1 MTESDLPAT
10 WDIHQAKELYSFNT
24 WTNQFFSINQAG
36 EICVRLNDG
45 NKIVD
50 ASLLQIIKG
59 GNERGLSSPVLLRF
73 PDLLAAQ
80 IRFINEAFRQAI
92 KENDYQGGYHGV
104 YPVKVNQQQQVIE
117 EITEFGQQYQ
127 YGLEAGSKPELLI
140 ALSYMHDPNAYIIC
154 NGYKDQEFIDLALQS
169 LKMGLRTILVIEMP
183 SELDLILERAEA
195 LGIDPQLGIRV
206 KLSTSNNS
214 YWSNSSGEN
223 SVFGLTTN
231 QILNVVD
238 TLKVQG
244 KLSFLKLLHYHQGSQ
259 VPEIRAI
266 REAASEAS
274 RIYTELVNE
283 GAPMGLLDIGG
294 GLGIDYDGSR
304 SNSRNSK
311 NYGVTEYAADV
322 IEVTK
327 TICDEAGTA
336 HPTIISESGR
346 AISAYYSVLIF
357 NILDVNSPSTD
368 INQQVVPE
376 TLHPQLKKLK
386 EVETYLTPENI
397 QECYNDAEYFRSE
410 ILSLFRHGN
419 VSLRQRA
426 YANSL
431 YTDIMT
437 KIHAMSL
444 TLEQAPEEISDT
456 PPFLDVYYGNL
467 SIFQS
472 LPDSWAIDQLF
483 PVMPIH
489 RLHEKPT
496 ANATLADITCDC
508 DGRLDS
514 FIISGEHQSYIPLHE
529 LKDNEEYYVGV
540 FLVGAYQETLGDLHN
555 LLGDT
560 NVISI
565 DIKNGAINYQ
575 RELAGDSISDVLSYV
590 EYDTKNL
597 TERFLKL
604 AENSVVD
611 GKITP
616 TQRREIME
624 SYRKMLNGYTYYES
638 PSN

>member
-1 MTESDLPAT
+1 MSETDRPAD
-10 WDIHQAKELYSFNT
+10 WDIHKARELYSFDT
-24 WTNQFFSINQAG
+24 WTNRFFSVNDDG
-36 EICVRLNDG
+36 EMCVRLKDG
-45 NKIVD
+45 NDTID
-50 ASLLQIIKG
+50 ASLHEIVKG
-59 GNERGLSSPVLLRF
+59 SNERGLHSPLLLRF

-80 IRFINEAFRQAI
+80 IRSINEAFRTAI
-92 KENDYQGGYHGV
+92 DNSGYQGGYHGV
-104 YPVKVNQQQQVIE
+104 YPIKVNQQQQVIE
-117 EITEFGQQYQ
+117 EVTEFGQQYK
-127 YGLEAGSKPELLI
+127 YGLEAGSKPELII

-154 NGYKDQEFIDLALQS
+154 NGYKDQEFVDLALQS
-169 LKMGLRTILVIEMP
+169 LKMGIQTILVIEMP

-195 LGIDPQLGIRV
+195 LGVDPKLGIRV

-214 YWSNSSGEN
+214 YWSHSSGEN
-223 SVFGLTTN
+223 SVFGLSTN

-238 TLKVQG
+238 TLKKQD
-244 KLSFLKLLHYHQGSQ
+244 KISYLKLLHYHQGSQ

-274 RIYTELVNE
+274 RIYTELVKE

-311 NYGVTEYAADV
+311 NYGTAEYAADV
-322 IEVTK
+322 VEVTK
-327 TICDEAGTA
+327 AICDEAKVA

-368 INQQVVPE
+368 INQQVIPE
-376 TLHPQLKKLK
+376 KIHPQLTKLK
-386 EVETYLTPENI
+386 EVESYLTPENI
-397 QECYNDAEYFRSE
+397 QECYNDADYFRSE

-419 VSLRQRA
+419 VSLRERA

-431 YTDIMT
+431 YTDIMS
-437 KIHAMSL
+437 KIHKMAMN
-444 TLEQAPEEISDT
+444 LEQAPEDISDT

-472 LPDSWAIDQLF
+472 LPDAWAIDQLF

-489 RLHEKPT
+489 RLDEEPT

-514 FIISGEHQSYIPLHE
+514 FIINGEHQSYLPLHT
-529 LKDNEEYYVGV
+529 LKQDEEYYVGV

-560 NVISI
+560 NVVSI
-565 DIKNGAINYQ
+565 GVNNGKIQYH
-575 RELAGDSISDVLSYV
+575 RELVGDSISDVLSYV
-590 EYDTKNL
+590 EYDPKNL

-604 AENSVVD
+604 AENSVSE

-624 SYRKMLNGYTYYES
+624 SFRKMLNGYTYYES
-638 PSN
+638 SNN

>member
-1 MTESDLPAT
+1 
-10 WDIHQAKELYSFNT
+10 
-24 WTNQFFSINQAG
+24 
-36 EICVRLNDG
+36 
-45 NKIVD
+45 
-50 ASLLQIIKG
+50 
-59 GNERGLSSPVLLRF
+59 
-73 PDLLAAQ
+73 
-80 IRFINEAFRQAI
+80 
-92 KENDYQGGYHGV
+92 
-104 YPVKVNQQQQVIE
+104 
-117 EITEFGQQYQ
+117 
-127 YGLEAGSKPELLI
+127 
-140 ALSYMHDPNAYIIC
+140 
-154 NGYKDQEFIDLALQS
+154 
-169 LKMGLRTILVIEMP
+169 
-183 SELDLILERAEA
+183 
-195 LGIDPQLGIRV
+195 
-206 KLSTSNNS
+206 
-214 YWSNSSGEN
+214 
-223 SVFGLTTN
+223 
-231 QILNVVD
+231 
-238 TLKVQG
+238 
-244 KLSFLKLLHYHQGSQ
+244 
-259 VPEIRAI
+259 
-266 REAASEAS
+266 
-274 RIYTELVNE
+274 
-283 GAPMGLLDIGG
+283 
-294 GLGIDYDGSR
+294 
-304 SNSRNSK
+304 
-311 NYGVTEYAADV
+311 
-322 IEVTK
+322 
-327 TICDEAGTA
+327 
-336 HPTIISESGR
+336 
-346 AISAYYSVLIF
+346 
-357 NILDVNSPSTD
+357 
-368 INQQVVPE
+368 
-376 TLHPQLKKLK
+376 
-386 EVETYLTPENI
+386 
-397 QECYNDAEYFRSE
+397 
-410 ILSLFRHGN
+410 
-419 VSLRQRA
+419 
-426 YANSL
+426 
-431 YTDIMT
+431 MT